1 MTQHLATWRCMR
13 PNDQLAGWW
22 RTGPI
27 YERTEPRKPMR
38 VDLGPLRRREADRAL
53 HKALFRRHGRA
64 TAGVLRL
71 FHAAS
76 IRDAKRC

>member
-1 MTQHLATWRCMR
+1 MTDLLPGLVPCSAG
-13 PNDQLAGWW
+13 LAGRW
-22 RTGPI
+22 RPRTI
-27 YERTEPRKPMR
+27 YERTQPRQSMR
-38 VDLGPLRRREADRAL
+38 VDLCPLSWREADRAL
-53 HKALFRRHGRA
+53 HKALVFRHGRA